1 VAWCTKPRNNARVI
15 PDGVL
20 FGASFLKTGE
30 GSLDIEDN
38 YQSELSLD
46 FYVQLIGYGDLT
58 QLNIPYGDSGGLVG
72 SI

>member
-1 VAWCTKPRNNARVI
+1 MAWCTKPRNNARVI

-20 FGASFLKTGE
+20 SGVSFLKTGE
-30 GSLDIEDN
+30 VLLYSRTN
-38 YQSELSLD
+38 MNSEMSLD

-58 QLNIPYGDSGGLVG
+58 KLNILYGDSGGLVY